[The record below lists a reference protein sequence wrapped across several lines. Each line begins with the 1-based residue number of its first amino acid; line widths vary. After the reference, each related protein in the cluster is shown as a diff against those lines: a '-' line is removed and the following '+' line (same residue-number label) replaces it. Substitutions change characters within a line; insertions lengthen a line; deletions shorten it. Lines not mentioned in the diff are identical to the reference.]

1 MRTSDAIA
9 HIIERSG
16 KSRSAIS
23 IELRKSRN
31 FITSSFSQSGG
42 DWSPQA
48 DTLAAIAR
56 ACGYSLVLE
65 GSGERIVID

>member
-16 KSRSAIS
+16 KSKSAIS
-23 IELRKSRN
+23 IELGKSRN
-31 FITSSFSQSGG
+31 FIAASFTQSGG

-48 DTLAAIAR
+48 DTLLAIAR

-65 GSGERIVID
+65 GRGERISID